1 MEYALTAVNLSKR
14 YGKKQALENLNL
26 QIPQGKIVALLG
38 PNGSG
43 KSTFLKLFA
52 GLIHPSSG
60 KALVLGEEAGTATKS
75 KVAYVP
81 EFNHLYR
88 WQTAGEAV
96 EFASSFFPDLDLE
109 IAGKLLEQMQLERE
123 QKIASLSKGMQARLK
138 LVLALARNAPVLL
151 LDEPLSGIDPQ
162 SRRKILGAIVESY
175 KPDEQTIVL
184 STHQV
189 LESEFA
195 FDQVIF
201 LQEGKVALKGDADE
215 LRKEHNCSIE
225 DLFAKI
231 YQ

>member
-1 MEYALTAVNLSKR
+1 MERSSS
-14 YGKKQALENLNL
+14 GKLEFANT
-26 QIPQGKIVALLG
+26 QGKIVALLG

-109 IAGKLLEQMQLERE
+109 IAGKLLEQMQLER
-123 QKIASLSKGMQARLK
+123 
-138 LVLALARNAPVLL
+138 N
-151 LDEPLSGIDPQ
+151 
-162 SRRKILGAIVESY
+162 RKSHPFPKACRQGS
-175 KPDEQTIVL
+175 
-184 STHQV
+184 
-189 LESEFA
+189 
-195 FDQVIF
+195 
-201 LQEGKVALKGDADE
+201 
-215 LRKEHNCSIE
+215 N
-225 DLFAKI
+225 
-231 YQ
+231 